1 MTAREAQAAVLI
13 APKRPLELRMLVLPA
28 PGYGQVRV
36 RVAYS
41 GVCRSQLLEIRGERG
56 PDLFL
61 PHTLG
66 HEGSGEVLEIG
77 PGVQKV
83 RPGDRVVL
91 SWIRGSGADAP
102 SAGYDSATGRV
113 NSGAISTFMRETI
126 TCENRLTVIPASMPL
141 REAALLG
148 CAVPTGAGI
157 VLNTLRVE
165 AGSSVAVFGV
175 GGIGLAAVVA
185 ARLMNATTIIAVDI
199 APKLA
204 RARSLGATHTVDA
217 GREDAAA
224 AVKQITEGGADY
236 AIEAAGRGEAMEA
249 AFRSVR
255 DQGGVCVLAGNVPYG
270 GRITIDPFDLI
281 KGKRLVGTW
290 GGETV
295 PDRDIGRYVR
305 LYESGRLDLSA
316 FFTHEYTLEQI
327 NAAVDDLEA
336 GHVGRAVINMN
347 SGAA

>member
-1 MTAREAQAAVLI
+1 
-13 APKRPLELRMLVLPA
+13 
-28 PGYGQVRV
+28 
-36 RVAYS
+36 
-41 GVCRSQLLEIRGERG
+41 
-56 PDLFL
+56 
-61 PHTLG
+61 
-66 HEGSGEVLEIG
+66 
-77 PGVQKV
+77 
-83 RPGDRVVL
+83 
-91 SWIRGSGADAP
+91 
-102 SAGYDSATGRV
+102 
-113 NSGAISTFMRETI
+113 
-126 TCENRLTVIPASMPL
+126 
-141 REAALLG
+141 
-148 CAVPTGAGI
+148 
-157 VLNTLRVE
+157 
-165 AGSSVAVFGV
+165 
-175 GGIGLAAVVA
+175 
-185 ARLMNATTIIAVDI
+185 
-199 APKLA
+199 
-204 RARSLGATHTVDA
+204 
-217 GREDAAA
+217 
-224 AVKQITEGGADY
+224 
-236 AIEAAGRGEAMEA
+236 MEA